1 MAYVLFSV
9 KQAQVSLRRMFTRT
23 IYFCAYAYACVV
35 PVNLVFTTYNVCS
48 DWLATTVLSENK
60 KSGFSVAGVNDS
72 FNEVSFPGL
81 HEFFLVL
88 SPYV

>member
-9 KQAQVSLRRMFTRT
+9 EQAQVLRRVFTRT
-23 IYFCAYAYACVV
+23 IYFCAYACACIV
-35 PVNLVFTTYNVCS
+35 PVNPVFTTYNVCS